1 MAATIAEAYVQILP
15 TTNGITGALTSSL
28 GGAAT
33 TAGAAAGAKASS
45 SFGTKF
51 STGLATVGKVG
62 AAALTAS
69 TVAVTAFGT
78 SAVKAGSEFDSA
90 MSQVAA
96 TMGYTTN
103 ELNDDTTEASQNMA
117 TLRDFAQEMGNT
129 TSFSASEAAEAL
141 NYMALAGY
149 DAETAMGML
158 PSVLS
163 LAEAGNMGL
172 ADASNMV
179 TDAASALNLTL
190 EDGTVDIEKVTNMID
205 QMAAAS
211 SDTNTTV
218 SELGDAILT
227 IGATAADCADG
238 TQELSTVLGVLA
250 DNGIH
255 ASEGGTHLRNII
267 TSLQEAAEDGSVAFG
282 DFSVAVYDDGKM
294 RNTIDII
301 TDMKEGLGDLSQES
315 RNAILSGVFNKTDLA
330 SIKALLNTTEER
342 FNGLTESI
350 GNSTGASEEMAKTM
364 KDNLS
369 GDITSFKSALEG
381 VKIAV
386 SDELTPTLR
395 EFVTFGA
402 NGLRQLKTAFTTDGI
417 DGAVSAFGTIL
428 TDGLTMITS
437 KLPEVVT
444 AGATLLQSL
453 VTGITQNSS
462 TIVGAAVSI
471 LNTLI
476 STIGTLVPQLLDAGL
491 QIVTQLVLGISSALP
506 SLIPTAISMLN
517 EIKNSIITNLPLLL
531 DAAITLLKT
540 LATSITDNLG
550 DLMETGADIIAE
562 VEDAI
567 VGSAPELATAAME
580 IITQLV
586 LGLIDNMPQV
596 VSAMITIRTS
606 MMSAILNNLPELVEA
621 GITIIGQYI
630 AGVTQEIPHLIEM
643 FPEMIDKIAAKFTE
657 YDWSSI
663 GTAIIQGIKNGILN
677 ATSLIKDAAKAAAQS
692 AYDAAKNKL
701 NINSPSKLFR
711 DDIGKAIPEGM
722 ALGIDNNTKYVTDAM
737 DDLSTLTAQSI
748 STDNILRSSQK
759 YSDSAELSGASDSL
773 AEGTHITIEESINMG
788 DTKLKEIISEYVIT
802 KIGNETRAVKIAQGG
817 YY

>member
-1 MAATIAEAYVQILP
+1 MASTIAEAYVQILP

-69 TVAVTAFGT
+69 TVAVSAFGA
-78 SAVKAGSEFDSA
+78 SAVKAGSEFDTA

-96 TMGYTTN
+96 TMGYTTAD
-103 ELNDDTTEASQNMA
+103 LNDSTSEAAQNME
-117 TLRDFAQEMGNT
+117 TLRDFAQEMGST
-129 TSFSASEAAEAL
+129 TAFSATEAAEAL

-149 DAETAMGML
+149 DTETSMSML
-158 PSVLS
+158 PTVLD
-163 LAEAGNMGL
+163 LAAAGGMDL
-172 ADASNMV
+172 ASASDMV
-179 TDAASALNLTL
+179 TDASSALGLELT
-190 EDGTVDIEKVTNMID
+190 DTVTMVD
-205 QMAAAS
+205 QMAATAS
-211 SDTNTTV
+211 NSNTSV
-218 SELGDAILT
+218 SQLGDAILT
-227 IGATAADCADG
+227 IGATARNVKGG
-238 TQELSTVLGVLA
+238 TEELSTVLGVLA
-250 DNGIH
+250 DNGIKG
-255 ASEGGTHLRNII
+255 SEGGTHLRNILL
-267 TSLQEAAEDGSVAFG
+267 SLQDAAEDGKVAMG
-282 DFSVAVYDDGKM
+282 DFSVEVYDSEGNM
-294 RNTIDII
+294 RSMVDII
-301 TDMKEGLGDLSQES
+301 GDMQTGLNDLDQASKD
-315 RNAILSGVFNKTDLA
+315 AIVSGVFNKTDLA
-330 SIKALLNTTEER
+330 SVNALLGTEQER
-342 FNGLTESI
+342 FSELSASI
-350 GNSTGASEEMAKTM
+350 RDSSNAASDMADVQL
-364 KDNLS
+364 DNLE
-369 GDITSFKSALEG
+369 GDITLFKSALEG
-381 VKIAV
+381 AKIAV

-395 EFVTFGA
+395 EFVSFGSE
-402 NGLRQLKTAFTTDGI
+402 GLSQLTEAFKTDGMY
-417 DGAVSAFGTIL
+417 GAIESFGTIL
-428 TDGLTMITS
+428 TNGLTMITS

-462 TIVGAAVSI
+462 TIVTAAVQI

-491 QIVTQLVLGISSALP
+491 QIVTELVLGIASAVP
-506 SLIPTAISMLN
+506 NLIPTAISMLN
-517 EIKNSIITNLPLLL
+517 EIKNSIVTNLPILL
-531 DAAITLLKT
+531 DAAITLLES
-540 LATSITDNLG
+540 LATAITDNLG

-562 VEDAI
+562 IQDAM
-567 VGSAPELATAAME
+567 VACAPELATAAMT

-596 VSAMITIRTS
+596 ISAMVTIRTS
-606 MMSAILNNLPELVEA
+606 MLAAILNNLPELVEA

-630 AGVTQEIPHLIEM
+630 AGVTQEIPHLISM
-643 FPEMIDKIAAKFTE
+643 FPDLIDKIAAKFTE
-657 YDWSSI
+657 YDWSAI

-722 ALGIDNNTKYVTDAM
+722 ALGIENNTDYITKAM
-737 DDLSTLTAQSI
+737 DDLSDVTVSSI
-748 STDNILRSSQK
+748 NADSILRSSQK
-759 YSDSAELSGASDSL
+759 YSDSAELSTSAGSL
-773 AEGTHITIEESINMG
+773 AEGTRITINESINMG
-788 DTKLKEIISEYVIT
+788 DTKLKEIVAEYVIT

>member
-69 TVAVTAFGT
+69 TAAVTAFGA
-78 SAVKAGSEFDSA
+78 SAVSAGSDFDSA

-96 TMGYTTN
+96 TMGYTMS
-103 ELNDDTTEASQNMA
+103 ELNDSSSEASQNME
-117 TLRDFAQEMGNT
+117 TLRTFAQEMGST
-129 TSFSASEAAEAL
+129 TAFSATEAAEAL

-149 DAETAMGML
+149 DTETSMSML
-158 PSVLS
+158 PTVLD
-163 LAEAGNMGL
+163 LASAGSMDL
-172 ADASNMV
+172 AAASDMV
-179 TDAASALNLTL
+179 TDASSALGLEIDDTKTL
-190 EDGTVDIEKVTNMID
+190 VD
-205 QMAAAS
+205 QMASAAS
-211 SDTNTTV
+211 NSNTSV
-218 SELGDAILT
+218 SQLGDAILT
-227 IGATAADCADG
+227 IGATARSVKGG
-238 TQELSTVLGVLA
+238 TEELSTVLGVLA
-250 DNGIH
+250 DNGIKG
-255 ASEGGTHLRNII
+255 SEGGTHLRNILL
-267 TSLQEAAEDGSVAFG
+267 SLQDAAEDGKVAMG
-282 DFSVAVYDDGKM
+282 DFSVEVYDSEGNM
-294 RNTIDII
+294 RSMVDII
-301 TDMKEGLGDLSQES
+301 GDMQTGLGDLDQASKD
-315 RNAILSGVFNKTDLA
+315 AIISGVFNKTDLA
-330 SIKALLNTTEER
+330 SVNALLGTEQER
-342 FNGLTESI
+342 FTELSASI
-350 GNSTGASEEMAKTM
+350 RDSSGAASEMADVQL
-364 KDNLS
+364 DNLS
-369 GDITSFKSALEG
+369 GDITLFKSALEG
-381 VKIAV
+381 AKIAV

-395 EFVTFGA
+395 EFVTFGSE
-402 NGLRQLKTAFTTDGI
+402 GLSQLTEAFNTDGV
-417 DGAVSAFGTIL
+417 DGAISAFGTIL

-567 VGSAPELATAAME
+567 VASAPELATAAME

-630 AGVTQEIPHLIEM
+630 AGVSQEIPHLIEM
-643 FPEMIDKIAAKFTE
+643 FPEMIDKIKAKFTE
-657 YDWSSI
+657 VDWASI
-663 GTAIIQGIKNGILN
+663 GRSIIEGIKNGISN
-677 ATSLIKDAAKAAAQS
+677 AASLISTAAKDAAKS
-692 AYDAAKNKL
+692 AYESAKSYL
-701 NINSPSKLFR
+701 QINSPSKLFR
-711 DDIGKAIPEGM
+711 DDIGSAIPEGM
-722 ALGIDNNTKYVTDAM
+722 AVGIDKNTGYVTDAM
-737 DDLSTLTAQSI
+737 NDLSDLTASSI
-748 STDNILRSSQK
+748 SADNILRSSQK

-773 AEGTHITIEESINMG
+773 AEGTHITIPMSIDMG
-788 DTKLKEIISEYVIT
+788 GTKLKEIVAEFVIT